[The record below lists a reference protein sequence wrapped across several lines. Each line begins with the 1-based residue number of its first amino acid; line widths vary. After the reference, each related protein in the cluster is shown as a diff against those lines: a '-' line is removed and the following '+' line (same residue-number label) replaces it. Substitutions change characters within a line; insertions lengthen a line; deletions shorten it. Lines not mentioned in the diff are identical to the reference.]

1 MLKKFLFAII
11 CVSFALN
18 LACQTATTPETNAS
32 NAAKADTKNLPPEF
46 STSPV
51 PPSGNSTPGIPDPKT
66 INANALPE
74 KGATP
79 IPGIPSQEELN
90 KPVKKGAT
98 PTPGIPSEEEI
109 KSGKYRRT
117 VTLDEV
123 NNPKN
128 APVKNGSERP
138 RKAGQPTPEK

>member
-1 MLKKFLFAII
+1 MKKFLFAII
-11 CVSFALN
+11 CFSFAFN
-18 LACQTATTPETNAS
+18 LACQSTTTEPEANSANQS
-32 NAAKADTKNLPPEF
+32 KVDTEKLPPEF
-46 STSPV
+46 STSPA
-51 PPSGNSTPGIPDPKT
+51 PPSGNSTPGIPDPKS
-66 INANALPE
+66 IDANASPE

-79 IPGIPSQEELN
+79 IPGIPSDAELN
-90 KPVKKGAT
+90 KPVKKGTT

-109 KSGKYRRT
+109 KSGKYQRN

-128 APVKNGSERP
+128 APVKSGSERP